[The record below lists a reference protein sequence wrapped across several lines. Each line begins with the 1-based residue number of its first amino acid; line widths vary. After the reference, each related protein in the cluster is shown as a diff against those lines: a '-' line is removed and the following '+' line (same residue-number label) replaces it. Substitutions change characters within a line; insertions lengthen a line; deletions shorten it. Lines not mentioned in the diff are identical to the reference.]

1 MIQGCVWVCV
11 CVCVCVGG
19 WVAVCGEKGVS
30 VYESGSVK
38 TNILL
43 CCMEN
48 KAKTEIKMYKLV
60 LATRLSHAYLPT
72 SQRSV

>member
-1 MIQGCVWVCV
+1 MCGCV
-11 CVCVCVGG
+11 CVGVCGCVGG
-19 WVAVCGEKGVS
+19 WVAVWGEGGVS

-38 TNILL
+38 TTILL

-60 LATRLSHAYLPT
+60 LPTRLSHAYLPT